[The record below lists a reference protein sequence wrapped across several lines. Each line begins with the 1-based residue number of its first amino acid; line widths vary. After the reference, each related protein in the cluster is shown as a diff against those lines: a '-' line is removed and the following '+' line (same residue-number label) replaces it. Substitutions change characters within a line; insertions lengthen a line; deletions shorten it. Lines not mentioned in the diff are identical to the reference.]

1 MKIWRKLGLG
11 LTAALLLAGLVAC
24 GKSTDSGA
32 AANSSAAGNN
42 SSANNA
48 KITVNIATGG
58 APKPFSYVNDNNEI
72 DGYDIQVVQ
81 AIFEGLP
88 QYEIKIEK
96 TEFTSIFAGLDS
108 DRYQIG
114 ANNFASN
121 EERREKYNYS
131 DPIFKNQFVI
141 AVQEDREDIQSF
153 ADLEGKTTEVSP
165 SVNYTVALEKYNEET
180 AATPVDLKY
189 TEAELATVL
198 QNVESGAAD
207 FNLIDAAT
215 LQLYIREYGLKLKA
229 VQLSQEDTDRIGVPY
244 SYLILSKGGNS
255 EQLLEDVNGRIKAL
269 IGDGTVSKISEQYLN
284 GDFAP
289 EIQ

>member
-11 LTAALLLAGLVAC
+11 MTAAVLLAGIVAC
-24 GKSTDSGA
+24 GNNTNSGA
-32 AANSSAAGNN
+32 AANSGAVADKA
-42 SSANNA
+42 SANNE

-58 APKPFSYVNDNNEI
+58 APKPFSYVNDKNEI
-72 DGYDIQVVQ
+72 DGYDIQVVK

-96 TEFTSIFAGLDS
+96 TEFPSIFAGLDS

-121 EERREKYNYS
+121 AERREKYNYS

-141 AVQEDREDIQSF
+141 AVAEDREDIKSF

-165 SVNYTVALEKYNEET
+165 SVNYTVALENYNKST
-180 AATPVDLKY
+180 AKTPVNLKY
-189 TEAELATVL
+189 TDAELAVTL
-198 QNVESGAAD
+198 QNVESGASD
-207 FNLIDAAT
+207 FNLIDAAM
-215 LQLYIREYGLKLKA
+215 LQLYIKEYGLKLKA
-229 VQLSQEDTDRIGVPY
+229 IPLSQEDTDRIGVPY

-255 EQLLEDVNGRIKAL
+255 DQLLQDVNGRIKAL
-269 IGDGTVSKISEQYLN
+269 IEDGTVSRLSEEYLN

-289 EIQ
+289 EVQ

>member
-1 MKIWRKLGLG
+1 MKTWRKLGLG
-11 LTAALLLAGLVAC
+11 LTAAVLLAGVVAC
-24 GKSTDSGA
+24 GNDTKESGSATGKDS
-32 AANSSAAGNN
+32 SNN
-42 SSANNA
+42 D

-58 APKPFSYVNDNNEI
+58 APKPFSYVNDKNEI
-72 DGYDIQVVQ
+72 DGYDIQVVK

-88 QYEIKIEK
+88 GYEINIEK
-96 TEFTSIFAGLDS
+96 TEFPSIFAGLDS

-121 EERREKYNYS
+121 PERREKYNYS

-141 AVQEDREDIQSF
+141 AVKEDREDIKSF

-165 SVNYTVALEKYNEET
+165 SVNYTVALEKYNKES
-180 AATPVDLKY
+180 AKTPVELKY
-189 TEAELATVL
+189 SDAELVTIL
-198 QNVESGAAD
+198 QNVESGADD
-207 FNLIDAAT
+207 FNLIDAAM
-215 LQLYIREYGLKLKA
+215 LQLYIKEYGLKLKA
-229 VQLSQEDTDRIGVPY
+229 IPLSQEDTDRIGVPY

-255 EQLLEDVNGRIKAL
+255 DQLLKDVNGQIQELIK
-269 IGDGTVSKISEQYLN
+269 DGTISKLSEQYLN